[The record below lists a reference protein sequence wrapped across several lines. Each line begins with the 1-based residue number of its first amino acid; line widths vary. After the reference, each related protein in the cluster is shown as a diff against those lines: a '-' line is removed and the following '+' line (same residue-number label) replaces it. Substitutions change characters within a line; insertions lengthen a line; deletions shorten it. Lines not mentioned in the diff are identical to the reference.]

1 MPRQPPSLNG
11 RNDEKL
17 PGHCSPA
24 HRDPLGCDVDDE
36 DAEFEAAEF
45 DDVDEP
51 TPAGKAPKDLQVSVH
66 PSEGSG
72 GVTVPTN
79 QKTCCVKCNGDNWTG
94 GGPAANPRTA
104 MRQENSATLTTGT
117 SGDTA
122 WLNNCPKG

>member
-1 MPRQPPSLNG
+1 MKNSLVTA
-11 RNDEKL
+11 L
-17 PGHCSPA
+17 LLTA
-24 HRDPLGCDVDDE
+24 ILGCDVDDE

-94 GGPAANPRTA
+94 WWPRGQPANCHEAGKTWCHTHDWN
-104 MRQENSATLTTGT
+104 L
-117 SGDTA
+117 GDTA